1 MGQDDGPGTLRVP
14 GPFCGYGGRRDESTR
29 AVGIVLL
36 TAFGGFLSL
45 IFLAM
50 LVLAVVALVM
60 AAVAREDAY
69 RAADK
74 QNKMFWLIILGITVA
89 VNLLVPII
97 FLQIA
102 GLVATIVFFVDVRPA
117 LRQVSGGGR
126 GRGGSSSDGPYGP
139 YNGGR

>member
-1 MGQDDGPGTLRVP
+1 M
-14 GPFCGYGGRRDESTR
+14 
-29 AVGIVLL
+29 VGIVLL
-36 TAFGGFLSL
+36 TAFGGLMWL
-45 IFLAM
+45 IYTAM

-60 AAVAREDAY
+60 AALAREDAY

-74 QNKMFWLIILGITVA
+74 QNKMFWMIILGVTVA
-89 VNLLVPII
+89 VNLFVPFL

-102 GLVATIVFFVDVRPA
+102 GLIATIVFFVDVRPA

-126 GRGGSSSDGPYGP
+126 KGSSSDGPYGP

>member
-1 MGQDDGPGTLRVP
+1 MLM
-14 GPFCGYGGRRDESTR
+14 
-29 AVGIVLL
+29 

-45 IFLAM
+45 LYLAM

-60 AAVAREDAY
+60 AALYRDDAY

-74 QNKMFWLIILGITVA
+74 KNKGFWLIILGVTVA
-89 VNLLVPII
+89 VNLLVPML

-117 LRQVSGGGR
+117 LKQVSGGGF
-126 GRGGSSSDGPYGP
+126 GRRGSSSDGPYGP

>member
-1 MGQDDGPGTLRVP
+1 M
-14 GPFCGYGGRRDESTR
+14 
-29 AVGIVLL
+29 LL
-36 TAFGGFLSL
+36 TAFGGFMSL

-50 LVLAVVALVM
+50 LVLAVVALGM
-60 AAVAREDAY
+60 AAISREDAY

-74 QNKMFWLIILGITVA
+74 QSKMFWLIILGITVA
-89 VNLLVPII
+89 VNLLVPMI

-126 GRGGSSSDGPYGP
+126 RGGSSSDGPYGP